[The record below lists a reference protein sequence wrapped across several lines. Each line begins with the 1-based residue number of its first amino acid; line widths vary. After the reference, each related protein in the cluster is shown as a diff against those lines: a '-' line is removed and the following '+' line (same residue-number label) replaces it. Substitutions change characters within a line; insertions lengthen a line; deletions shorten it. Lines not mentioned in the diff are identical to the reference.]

1 MNFDESTRWYE
12 RARKV
17 IPGGVNSNVRA
28 QSVPVPLF
36 YERGEAGHIRDL
48 DGNEYIDFVMGQGPM
63 LLGYTPQRVLD
74 AVRSWLDRGLVYA
87 GQTTLEVEA
96 AELVCE
102 LIPCAEMVRFNCTG
116 SEAIHAALRLARAY
130 TGRKKVLRFE
140 GHYHGWFDNIAWNY
154 AVMDPALQG
163 PRDHPMLHASSLGQT
178 DEDGANLLVLPWND
192 LELLEEIFAREGTRL
207 AAVITEAMMCNWG
220 GMLPQPGYLEG
231 LRKLCDRYGVLLIF
245 DEVITGFRL
254 ALGGA
259 QEHFGVVP
267 DLCTLAKALG
277 GGMTVS
283 AVAGREEVMRLFGEF
298 KTVHAGTYNANPLSM
313 AGTVAALET
322 LRADNGAELAK
333 AHRIGAA
340 LIEGLRA
347 LAKKTT
353 LPLTVRGLP
362 PVFQV
367 SFVPPGASPIVDF
380 RSSLQTDFEL
390 GRRFWQALH
399 ERGVRVT
406 SRNFWFIST
415 AHTDEDVERTLAA
428 AEAALQDVEQK
439 SA

>member
-1 MNFDESTRWYE
+1 
-12 RARKV
+12 
-17 IPGGVNSNVRA
+17 
-28 QSVPVPLF
+28 
-36 YERGEAGHIRDL
+36 
-48 DGNEYIDFVMGQGPM
+48 
-63 LLGYTPQRVLD
+63 
-74 AVRSWLDRGLVYA
+74 
-87 GQTTLEVEA
+87 
-96 AELVCE
+96 
-102 LIPCAEMVRFNCTG
+102 MVRFNCTG